1 MPDANEGCGM
11 IVQDNNMDAMM
22 QNMFDAGCSENEISC
37 FCKCLECSN
46 KKEELVI
53 LEMRRMEI
61 LNDIHKIQYNIRLLD
76 EMAVIVKGDST

>member
-1 MPDANEGCGM
+1 MPDANEVCGM

-22 QNMFDAGCSENEISC
+22 QNMFSC

>member
-1 MPDANEGCGM
+1 MQDAVKMRFHVSAN
-11 IVQDNNMDAMM
+11 A
-22 QNMFDAGCSENEISC
+22 
-37 FCKCLECSN
+37 CSN